1 MIFKVFF
8 LAADPNGSAQQ
19 PLHFC
24 KVLAVDN
31 GTQLESRIN
40 SIINKLKADGYEI
53 AEVDDCWNISEPSI
67 IGPR

>member
-1 MIFKVFF
+1 M
-8 LAADPNGSAQQ
+8 
-19 PLHFC
+19 
-24 KVLAVDN
+24 AVDN